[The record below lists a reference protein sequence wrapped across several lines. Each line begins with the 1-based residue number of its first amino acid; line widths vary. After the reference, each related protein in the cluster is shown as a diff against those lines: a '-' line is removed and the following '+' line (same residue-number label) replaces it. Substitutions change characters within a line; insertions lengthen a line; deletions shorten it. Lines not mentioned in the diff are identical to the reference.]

1 MAVVSLTVLEQQYGG
16 RYFKGKLSLPKPT
29 SFLVF
34 SPTRPFSRSG
44 GRVKENPRNG
54 LCSDLAFYFLPY
66 SITSD
71 IGASEVQTL

>member
-16 RYFKGKLSLPKPT
+16 RYFKGKLST

-44 GRVKENPRNG
+44 GRVKENPGNG
-54 LCSDLAFYFLPY
+54 LCSDLAFCFLPY

>member
-16 RYFKGKLSLPKPT
+16 RYFMGKLSLPKPT

-44 GRVKENPRNG
+44 GREKEHPGNG
-54 LCSDLAFYFLPY
+54 LCSDLAFCFLPY
-66 SITSD
+66 SITCD